1 MLVKSLF
8 SDSMM
13 VVLPLPFYD
22 AIILPFPPKK
32 NHWQVMFV
40 AVPGICLLISLLYSA
55 SVAGGVVV
63 TLLFLG
69 AVAGL
74 IFWWVKLGGCYK
86 VVSLEDVFSVLQKPG
101 RAWEGKM
108 SGRTILS
115 EF

>member
-1 MLVKSLF
+1 MKI
-8 SDSMM
+8 
-13 VVLPLPFYD
+13 
-22 AIILPFPPKK
+22 AIPTIRGFPTEF
-32 NHWQVMFV
+32 QVMFV

-86 VVSLEDVFSVLQKPG
+86 VVSLEDVDFQGKKNG

-108 SGRTILS
+108 SGRTIRIAKYD
-115 EF
+115 EI

>member
-1 MLVKSLF
+1 
-8 SDSMM
+8 
-13 VVLPLPFYD
+13 
-22 AIILPFPPKK
+22 
-32 NHWQVMFV
+32 MFV

-101 RAWEGKM
+101 RAWEEKM